1 MDTLRSGIVYKGQTK
16 DIKNT
21 LEDKYFFD
29 KNPKLSVIYKKTE
42 KLTTAIYMIT
52 DFFDVQEPLRW
63 ELRNKSVALLS
74 FITSRTRG
82 EYCVAGAEQGLTLA
96 AHMLQEIL
104 FPLRVA
110 VQVHLISQMNFSI
123 IREEYITLSHI
134 IEQCRNDGSL
144 LGDFLFPE
152 HFFVDSEL
160 GEPPITDT
168 FGLAQRGVVN
178 TKRHPNENIG
188 QKNNGGASLNIS
200 YKTGEKT
207 SDPSQRRNILETTNL
222 LPKKEERINRREVIK
237 RLLRSRGALTIKD
250 ILTVMPNHSEK
261 TVQRE
266 LLSLVAQSEI
276 KKLGER
282 RWSKYTIAG

>member
-1 MDTLRSGIVYKGQTK
+1 MDTLQSSLAHKGQIK
-16 DIKNT
+16 DIRNT
-21 LEDKYFFD
+21 LENKYFFD

-63 ELRNKSVALLS
+63 ELRNKSVSLLS
-74 FITSRTRG
+74 FITGRTRG
-82 EYCVAGAEQGLTLA
+82 DYAIASAEQGLALA

-123 IREEYITLSHI
+123 IREEYLSLSQI
-134 IEQCRNDGSL
+134 IDQCRSDGSL
-144 LGDFLFPE
+144 MGDFLFPE
-152 HFFVDSEL
+152 HFFVGLDTEKSFL
-160 GEPPITDT
+160 TDT
-168 FGLAQRGVVN
+168 LSQSEKRLLY
-178 TKRHPNENIG
+178 TKRQGNESNG
-188 QKNNGGASLNIS
+188 QKNDNGEFVNSRYKSEDNHKNSLGEMGAGFIS
-200 YKTGEKT
+200 
-207 SDPSQRRNILETTNL
+207 QAV
-222 LPKKEERINRREVIK
+222 PKKEERVNRREVIK

-250 ILTVMPNHSEK
+250 ILMVMPQHSEK

-266 LLSLVAQSEI
+266 LLSLVAQGGI

-282 RWSKYTIAG
+282 RWSKYTIA